1 MMVLT
6 HNIVSSNDPANRAEL
21 VCLLFFF
28 LLMRSL
34 VLNLR
39 SQDEKYK
46 AHIVL

>member
-1 MMVLT
+1 MMILT
-6 HNIVSSNDPANRAEL
+6 NNRVSSNDPANKAEL

-28 LLMRSL
+28 LLISPL